1 MLFSKKEDLVDLI
14 IKNLIHEGKTAKKLL
29 GDISDQDQ
37 DYTIQAIYVVL
48 RELVQSEVLIKTGFY
63 YNINEEWKNNIMKE
77 FSSLENNEIA
87 DGEKQIFVLNSL
99 SHQDLQWKNSILPLH
114 NLYPEDP
121 IFFYNYHYVWIHLG
135 QTREQSELDY
145 YKSFLDQK
153 RYAFSLVGS
162 QSPLEIETKKMI
174 ENDYVRVFIDDKPIH
189 STGYITIINDYII
202 TTYLPKK
209 TLAEISNSYKKSK
222 TITELRRHLQDLDF
236 RSGKLKII
244 IERSRE
250 KAKKLRKK
258 MSKDFY
264 IPKELREKFD
274 LF

>member
-1 MLFSKKEDLVDLI
+1 MLFSTSEKLEDSI
-14 IKNLIHEGKTAKKLL
+14 IRFINHEPSTVKTILKNLISEGK
-29 GDISDQDQ
+29 
-37 DYTIQAIYVVL
+37 DYTIQSIYGVL
-48 RELVQSEVLIKTGFY
+48 RELINDEVVIKNGFY
-63 YNINEEWKNNIMKE
+63 YRINEEWKNKIIKE

-87 DGEKQIFVLNSL
+87 DGEKQIFILNSL
-99 SHQDLQWKNSILPLH
+99 SHQDLQWKNSIFPLH
-114 NLYPEDP
+114 NLYPKDP

-135 QTREQSELDY
+135 NTREKSELDY
-145 YKSFLDQK
+145 YQSFLDQK

-162 QSPLEIETKKMI
+162 HSSLEIETKKMI
-174 ENDYVRVFIDDKPIH
+174 ENDYVRVFIDDKPIQ

-209 TLAEISNSYKKSK
+209 TLAEISSSYKKSK

-244 IERSRE
+244 IERNKE

-264 IPKELREKFD
+264 IPKELRENFD

>member
-48 RELVQSEVLIKTGFY
+48 RELIQSEVLIKTGFY
-63 YNINEEWKNNIMKE
+63 YNINEEWKNKIMKE

-87 DGEKQIFVLNSL
+87 DGEKQIFILNSL

-121 IFFYNYHYVWIHLG
+121 IFFYNYHYIWIHLG

-162 QSPLEIETKKMI
+162 HSPLEIETKKMI
-174 ENDYVRVFIDDKPIH
+174 ENDYVRIFIDDTPIQ

-202 TTYLPKK
+202 TSHLQKK
-209 TLAEISNSYKKSK
+209 TIQEIDTCYKQAKS
-222 TITELRRHLQDLDF
+222 IPELRRLIQKIDF
-236 RSGKLKII
+236 TTKRVKIV
-244 IERSRE
+244 IERDRE

-264 IPKELREKFD
+264 IPKDLREKFE

>member
-14 IKNLIHEGKTAKKLL
+14 IKNLIHQGKTAKKLL
-29 GDISDQDQ
+29 FEISHRDQN
-37 DYTIQAIYVVL
+37 YTIQAIYVVL
-48 RELVQSEVLIKTGFY
+48 RGLVQSEVLIKTGFY
-63 YNINEEWKNNIMKE
+63 YNINEEWRNKIMKE

-87 DGEKQIFVLNSL
+87 DGEKQIFILNSL

-121 IFFYNYHYVWIHLG
+121 IFFYNYHYIWIHLG
-135 QTREQSELDY
+135 DTREKSELDY
-145 YKSFLDQK
+145 YQSFLDQK

-162 QSPLEIETKKMI
+162 HSSLEIETKKMI

-189 STGYITIINDYII
+189 STGYITIINEYII

-222 TITELRRHLQDLDF
+222 TIAELRRHLQDLDF

-244 IERSRE
+244 IERSKE

-264 IPKELREKFD
+264 IPKDLREKFN